1 MIDLS
6 LVRLRIH
13 LKTSKIKK
21 LMTTGQKIKIHRRAV
36 HVSMNDNRRKYVT
49 DLPTIKTIVIF

>member
-21 LMTTGQKIKIHRRAV
+21 LMTTGQKIKIHRAV